1 MLFVDDDDAEI
12 FKWGKQR
19 GAGADHNGRFAIFR
33 LQPAERRS
41 LSLSPECST
50 STGALKRWRNRA
62 MVCGVRPISGTIT
75 SAGALRQHILQ
86 HAQIDF
92 RFPGAGNTRQQPAEK
107 RSAALW
113 IAPTAVACSVFRRRR
128 SPATEYALRQSV
140 RAGASQ
146 ASSASPLPRSAPLH

>member
-19 GAGADHNGRFAIFR
+19 GAGAITMAASPFFAFS
-33 LQPAERRS
+33 QAERRS

-75 SAGALRQHILQ
+75 SAWR
-86 HAQIDF
+86 
-92 RFPGAGNTRQQPAEK
+92 P
-107 RSAALW
+107 
-113 IAPTAVACSVFRRRR
+113 C
-128 SPATEYALRQSV
+128 
-140 RAGASQ
+140 ASTF
-146 ASSASPLPRSAPLH
+146 SSTLK